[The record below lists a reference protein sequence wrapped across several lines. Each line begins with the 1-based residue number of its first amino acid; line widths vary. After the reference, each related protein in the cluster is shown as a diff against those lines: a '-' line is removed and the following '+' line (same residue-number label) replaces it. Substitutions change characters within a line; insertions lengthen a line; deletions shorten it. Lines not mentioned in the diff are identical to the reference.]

1 MANQSHYEINVSHK
15 GRHLFATAERSA
27 VDQNTARMLFN
38 IFLLRFPASEGF
50 EVTCTYW
57 ESCGHPIVF

>member
-27 VDQNTARMLFN
+27 VDENHARMLVN
-38 IFLLRFPASEGF
+38 IISEKFPAKEGF
-50 EVTCTYW
+50 AVTCTYW
-57 ESCGHPIVF
+57 QVSGTTIEF